1 MSSRT
6 RHPWRFPVWPPA
18 STGQAPTVL
27 TRFGH
32 VPSPLARPL
41 QPVCRRGGSDD
52 YGPGNRR
59 SVPVGG
65 NPANR
70 RDVPGGLPART
81 PRYAR
86 RRAARGRGRWRP
98 TWMSTTSWWAQY
110 IHVRRVRAHRLVQPV
125 GRRAGGKMLGY
136 ATTPGRRREADH
148 GRPGRSR
155 PSCDRT
161 FTTRARKVPAA
172 VHRGGRNERRR
183 CEATSGGN
191 PWFYRF
197 ELAADDRR
205 YPGAKEEFEMPA
217 ARQFDVLEVWQA
229 ANLQAT
235 RQRRADRIALRVNRR
250 QLDAGGK
257 AIVGEVAQKR

>member
-1 MSSRT
+1 VFAHIDSSNQWGVELAGRCSAT
-6 RHPWRFPVWPPA
+6 PQLPDADVND
-18 STGQAPTVL
+18 QADGRQSLPEN
-27 TRFGH
+27 
-32 VPSPLARPL
+32 A
-41 QPVCRRGGSDD
+41 
-52 YGPGNRR
+52 
-59 SVPVGG
+59 
-65 NPANR
+65 
-70 RDVPGGLPART
+70 GLR
-81 PRYAR
+81 
-86 RRAARGRGRWRP
+86 
-98 TWMSTTSWWAQY
+98 
-110 IHVRRVRAHRLVQPV
+110 
-125 GRRAGGKMLGY
+125 
-136 ATTPGRRREADH
+136 
-148 GRPGRSR
+148 
-155 PSCDRT
+155 DRT

-217 ARQFDVLEVWQA
+217 ARQFDVLEVWRA

-250 QLDAGGK
+250 QPDAGGK